1 MPPTNSQPTT
11 HNQQQTGLRK
21 FSRETLH
28 LLFWAIVIV
37 IPFRLFIAQPFIVD
51 GLSMYPTFNNGN
63 YLIVDEISYRFNEPE
78 RGSVVVFRYPNS
90 TYTPLP
96 LRIVKKILRQPYEPE
111 RNLIKR
117 IIGLPGE
124 TVKISNGQVTIIN
137 DENPSG
143 LVLEEPYVKLPKQDT
158 LTRELRDDEYFVMG
172 DNRGA
177 SSDSRI
183 WGAVPRDE
191 IIGRPILSVVPFK
204 LFPGDVSHY
213 LSNEE
218 NE

>member
-1 MPPTNSQPTT
+1 MEETTSKNSSFK
-11 HNQQQTGLRK
+11 NFLK
-21 FSRETLH
+21 ESLH
-28 LLFWAIVIV
+28 LLFWAVVIV
-37 IPFRLFIAQPFIVD
+37 IPFRIFVAQPFIVD

-63 YLIVDEISYRFNEPE
+63 YLIVDEISYRFQEPE

-96 LRIVKKILRQPYEPE
+96 LRIVKKVLGQPYEPE

-124 TVKISNGQVTIIN
+124 TVTIQNGRVTIIN
-137 DENPSG
+137 DENPNG
-143 LVLEEPYVKLPKQDT
+143 LVLDEPYVKLPKNDT
-158 LTRELRDDEYFVMG
+158 MSRELGDDEYFVMG

-183 WGAVPRDE
+183 WGALPREE
-191 IIGRPILSVVPFK
+191 IIGRPILSVIPFK
-204 LFPGDVSHY
+204 LFPGDVRHY